1 MSKIQRYHTNEYG
14 DLVKSNASYAKIC
27 KYEDV
32 KHLERQLEEA
42 REKLEGVKEFCY
54 DFYSAGLSAG
64 HPMTTAQSAEREL
77 KELEKELD
85 QLKEQG
91 DE

>member
-1 MSKIQRYHTNEYG
+1 MSELENKKWPHSLTRTQYI
-14 DLVKSNASYAKIC
+14 
-27 KYEDV
+27 ED
-32 KHLERQLEEA
+32 LERQLEEA
-42 REKLEGVKEFCY
+42 REKLEGVEELCY

-85 QLKEQG
+85 QLKEKG
-91 DE
+91 DEH

>member
-1 MSKIQRYHTNEYG
+1 MSELDNKKFPYNLTQTQYIEN
-14 DLVKSNASYAKIC
+14 
-27 KYEDV
+27 
-32 KHLERQLEEA
+32 LERQLEEA
-42 REKLEGVKEFCY
+42 REKLEGVKELCY